1 MNNKIILV
9 GRVVK
14 NPVAKPQKDS
24 TNQVV
29 KFSLAVK
36 EFTANSEE
44 KKTLYFDFDAWNGL
58 GERILNQVVAGQ
70 ELVVEGRIS
79 YSDYIQDRDGIEVQ
93 IRKHFIKLST
103 FTLVGDSPEK
113 NPPEEEE
120 AAA

>member
-14 NPVAKPQKDS
+14 DPVAKPQKDS

-44 KKTLYFDFDAWNGL
+44 KKTLYFDFDAWNNL
-58 GERILNQVVAGQ
+58 GERILLQVGAGQ
-70 ELVVEGRIS
+70 EIVAEGRIS
-79 YSDYIQDRDGIEVQ
+79 YSDYIQDLEGLEVQ
-93 IRKHFIKLST
+93 RRKHFIKLST
-103 FTLVGDSPEK
+103 FTLVGSKPEI
-113 NPPEEEE
+113 NPPEPEES
-120 AAA
+120 AA

>member
-14 NPVAKPQKDS
+14 DPVAKPQKDS

-58 GERILNQVVAGQ
+58 GERILLQVVAGQ
-70 ELVVEGRIS
+70 EIVAEGRIS
-79 YSDYIQDRDGIEVQ
+79 YSDYIQDVDGIEVQ
-93 IRKHFIKLST
+93 RRKHFIKLST
-103 FTLVGDSPEK
+103 FTLVGSKPEI
-113 NPPEEEE
+113 NPPEVEES
-120 AAA
+120 AA

>member
-14 NPVAKPQKDS
+14 DPVARPQKDS

-58 GERILNQVVAGQ
+58 GQRILLQVFEGQ
-70 ELVVEGRIS
+70 EIVAEGRIS
-79 YSDYIQDRDGIEVQ
+79 YSDYIQDVEGLEVQ
-93 IRKHFIKLST
+93 RRKHFIKLST
-103 FTLVGDSPEK
+103 FTLVGSKPEI
-113 NPPEEEE
+113 NPPEVEES
-120 AAA
+120 AA